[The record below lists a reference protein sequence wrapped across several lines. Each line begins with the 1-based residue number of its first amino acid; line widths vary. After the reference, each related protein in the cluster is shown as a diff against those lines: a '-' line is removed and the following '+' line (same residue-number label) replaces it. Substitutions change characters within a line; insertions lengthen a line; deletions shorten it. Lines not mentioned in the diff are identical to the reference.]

1 MSDEGARR
9 RHQWG
14 RWTPGEPKPAW
25 WPRNEPFPP
34 TDWPRMRARFM
45 TRMFVFALMALTFFS
60 IFVWLVVSV
69 VTGIANAITGG
80 SPNAFVVIGA
90 VFLVFFVFFGARGA
104 GRIARPIGD
113 LIEAAEHVERGDYTT
128 RLRARGPREVRKLA
142 NAFNAMSARLEGSEN
157 ERRRL
162 LADVTHELRTPLTVI
177 QGNLEALI
185 DGVRPLDEMHLRA
198 ILEDTHVLARLID
211 DLRTISV
218 AEAGALALHR
228 EPTDVGALVR
238 DTLGSFASMAAAA
251 GVALT
256 ADVTGE
262 QSASVDPI
270 RVREVLTNIVANA
283 LRYTARGGSI
293 TVTLTPWPEHVTV
306 AVRDTGPG
314 IAAEV
319 LPNVFDRFTRS
330 PESPGA
336 GLGLAIAKSLV
347 TAHGGTIDA
356 TSAPGQGTEIRFTLP
371 RDNTGERASEV

>member
-1 MSDEGARR
+1 MPPR

-45 TRMFVFALMALTFFS
+45 TRMAAFAFMAFVFFS
-60 IFVWLVVSV
+60 FFVWLVVSV
-69 VTGIANAITGG
+69 VTGIASAVTGG
-80 SPNAFVVIGA
+80 SPNPFVVIGA
-90 VFLVFFVFFGARGA
+90 IFLVFFVFFGARGA
-104 GRIARPIGD
+104 GRIARPVGD

-142 NAFNAMSARLEGSEN
+142 NAFNAMSARLERSEA

-177 QGNLEALI
+177 QGNVEALI
-185 DGVRPLDEMHLRA
+185 DGVHPADETHLRA
-198 ILEDTHVLARLID
+198 ILDETQVLSRLVD
-211 DLRTISV
+211 DLRTVSV

-228 EPTDVGALVR
+228 EMTDVASLARDVVASFTTAARARGVDLVT
-238 DTLGSFASMAAAA
+238 DVPATAS
-251 GVALT
+251 
-256 ADVTGE
+256 AD
-262 QSASVDPI
+262 VDPI

-283 LRYTARGGSI
+283 LRYTPSEGRVRV
-293 TVTLTPWPEHVTV
+293 TVTRTEREVAV

-314 IAAEV
+314 IDADM
-319 LPNVFDRFTRS
+319 LPHIFERFTRS

-347 TAHGGTIDA
+347 NAHGGDITA
-356 TSAPGQGTEIRFTLP
+356 ASAPGSGTEIRFTLP
-371 RDNTGERASEV
+371 VTAG

>member
-1 MSDEGARR
+1 VSDEGARR

-34 TDWPRMRARFM
+34 TNWPQMRARFM
-45 TRMFVFALMALTFFS
+45 TRMAMFALMAFTFFS
-60 IFVWLVVSV
+60 LFVWLVVSV
-69 VTGIANAITGG
+69 VTGIANVVTGG

-90 VFLVFFVFFGARGA
+90 IFLVFFVFFGARSA
-104 GRIARPIGD
+104 GRIARPLGD
-113 LIEAAEHVERGDYTT
+113 LIDAAEHVERGDYTT

-142 NAFNAMSARLEGSEN
+142 NAFNAMSARLESSEN

-185 DGVRPLDEMHLRA
+185 DGVRPTDEAHLRA
-198 ILEDTHVLARLID
+198 ILDDTHVLARLID

-228 EPTDVGALVR
+228 EDTDLGELVR
-238 DTLGSFASMAAAA
+238 ETVASFGSMANSAS
-251 GVALT
+251 VALT
-256 ADVTGE
+256 AEVAGNTV
-262 QSASVDPI
+262 ASVDPI
-270 RVREVLTNIVANA
+270 RVREVLTNILANA
-283 LRYTARGGSI
+283 LRYTPRGGSI
-293 TVTLTPWPEHVTV
+293 SVTVTPWPEKVTV
-306 AVRDTGPG
+306 AVRDSGEG
-314 IAAEV
+314 IAADV
-319 LPNVFDRFTRS
+319 LPHVFDRFTRS

-347 TAHGGTIDA
+347 TAHGGTIEA
-356 TSAPGQGTEIRFTLP
+356 TSTPGQGTEIRFALP
-371 RDNTGERASEV
+371 RSEAKASV

>member
-1 MSDEGARR
+1 
-9 RHQWG
+9 
-14 RWTPGEPKPAW
+14 
-25 WPRNEPFPP
+25 
-34 TDWPRMRARFM
+34 MRARFM

-69 VTGIANAITGG
+69 VTGIFNALTGG
-80 SPNAFVVIGA
+80 APNAFVIVGA
-90 VFLVFFVFFGARGA
+90 VFLVFFIFFGARGA
-104 GRIARPIGD
+104 GRIARPIGE

-177 QGNLEALI
+177 QGNIEALI
-185 DGVRPLDEMHLRA
+185 DGVRPMDEAHLRA

-228 EPTDVGALVR
+228 EATDVGALAR
-238 DTLGSFASMAAAA
+238 DTIGSFGSMADAA
-251 GVALT
+251 GVALR
-256 ADVTGE
+256 ADVSGDTA
-262 QSASVDPI
+262 ASVDPI
-270 RVREVLTNIVANA
+270 RAREVVTNIVANA
-283 LRYTARGGSI
+283 LRYTPRGGSV
-293 TVTLTPWPEHVTV
+293 TVTVTPWPEHLTV
-306 AVRDTGPG
+306 SVRDTGPG
-314 IAAEV
+314 IAPDV
-319 LPNVFDRFTRS
+319 LPHVFDRFTRS

-356 TSAPGQGTEIRFTLP
+356 RSAPGQGTEIRFTLP
-371 RDNTGERASEV
+371 RSEAKEPA

>member
-1 MSDEGARR
+1 
-9 RHQWG
+9 
-14 RWTPGEPKPAW
+14 
-25 WPRNEPFPP
+25 
-34 TDWPRMRARFM
+34 MRARFM

-69 VTGIANAITGG
+69 VTGIANVVTGG
-80 SPNAFVVIGA
+80 SPNPFVVIGA
-90 VFLVFFVFFGARGA
+90 LFLVFFVFFGARGA

-177 QGNLEALI
+177 QGNIEALI
-185 DGVRPLDEMHLRA
+185 DGVRPMDEAHLRA

-228 EPTDVGALVR
+228 EPTNVGALAR
-238 DTLGSFASMAAAA
+238 DTIGSFGSMADAA
-251 GVALT
+251 GVVLR
-256 ADVTGE
+256 ADVSSDTA
-262 QSASVDPI
+262 ASVDPT
-270 RVREVLTNIVANA
+270 RAREVLTNIVANA
-283 LRYTARGGSI
+283 LRYTPRGGSV
-293 TVTLTPWPEHVTV
+293 TVTVTPWPEHLTV
-306 AVRDTGPG
+306 SVRDTGPG
-314 IAAEV
+314 IAPDV
-319 LPNVFDRFTRS
+319 LPHVFDRFTRS

-356 TSAPGQGTEIRFTLP
+356 LSTPGQGTEIRFTLP
-371 RDNTGERASEV
+371 RSEATDAA

>member
-1 MSDEGARR
+1 
-9 RHQWG
+9 
-14 RWTPGEPKPAW
+14 
-25 WPRNEPFPP
+25 
-34 TDWPRMRARFM
+34 MRARFM
-45 TRMFVFALMALTFFS
+45 TRMFMFALVAFTLFS
-60 IFVWLVVSV
+60 IFIWLVVSV

-162 LADVTHELRTPLTVI
+162 LADVTHELRTPLTVM

-185 DGVRPLDEMHLRA
+185 DGVRPTDEAHLRA

-228 EPTDVGALVR
+228 EETDVGALVR
-238 DTLGSFASMAAAA
+238 DTVGSFGSLADSA
-251 GVALT
+251 GVALN
-256 ADVTGE
+256 AQVDGAA
-262 QSASVDPI
+262 SASVDAI

-283 LRYTARGGSI
+283 LRYTPRGGSI
-293 TVTLTPWPEHVTV
+293 SVTVTPWPEHITV
-306 AVRDTGPG
+306 SVHDTGPG
-314 IAAEV
+314 IAADV
-319 LPNVFDRFTRS
+319 LPHVFDRFTRS

-347 TAHGGTIDA
+347 TAHGGTIEA
-356 TSAPGQGTEIRFTLP
+356 QSTPGQGTEIRFTLP
-371 RDNTGERASEV
+371 RSEATDPD

>member
-1 MSDEGARR
+1 MSDEGAHR

-69 VTGIANAITGG
+69 VTGIFNTLTGG
-80 SPNAFVVIGA
+80 APNAFVIVGA
-90 VFLVFFVFFGARGA
+90 FFLVFFIFFGARSA

-177 QGNLEALI
+177 QGNIEALI
-185 DGVRPLDEMHLRA
+185 DGVRPMDEAHLRA

-228 EPTDVGALVR
+228 EDTDLGELVR
-238 DTLGSFASMAAAA
+238 DTVRSFGSMANSA
-251 GVALT
+251 GVGLT
-256 ADVTGE
+256 ADVAGNT
-262 QSASVDPI
+262 SASVDPI

-283 LRYTARGGSI
+283 LRYTPRGGSV
-293 TVTLTPWPEHVTV
+293 TVTVTPWPEHLTV
-306 AVRDTGPG
+306 SVRDTGPG
-314 IAAEV
+314 IAADV
-319 LPNVFDRFTRS
+319 LPGIFDRFTRS

-347 TAHGGTIDA
+347 TAHGGTIEA
-356 TSAPGQGTEIRFTLP
+356 LSTPGQGTEIRFTLP
-371 RDNTGERASEV
+371 RTEAPDPA

>member
-1 MSDEGARR
+1 
-9 RHQWG
+9 
-14 RWTPGEPKPAW
+14 
-25 WPRNEPFPP
+25 
-34 TDWPRMRARFM
+34 MRARFM
-45 TRMFVFALMALTFFS
+45 SRMFAFAVMALTFFS

-69 VTGIANAITGG
+69 VTGIMSVVTGG

-90 VFLVFFVFFGARGA
+90 VFLVLFVFFGARSA
-104 GRIARPIGD
+104 GRIARPLGD

-185 DGVRPLDEMHLRA
+185 DGVRPTDEAHLRA
-198 ILEDTHVLARLID
+198 ILEDTHVLERLID

-228 EPTDVGALVR
+228 EDTDLGELVR
-238 DTLGSFASMAAAA
+238 DTVASFGSMATSA
-251 GVALT
+251 GVTLT
-256 ADVTGE
+256 AETAGNT
-262 QSASVDPI
+262 SASVDPI

-283 LRYTARGGSI
+283 LRYTPRGGS
-293 TVTLTPWPEHVTV
+293 VSVAVTPWPEKVTI
-306 AVRDTGPG
+306 AVRDSGEG
-314 IAAEV
+314 IAADV
-319 LPNVFDRFTRS
+319 LPHVFDRFTRS

-347 TAHGGTIDA
+347 TAHGGAIEA
-356 TSAPGQGTEIRFTLP
+356 TSTPGQGTEIRFALP
-371 RDNTGERASEV
+371 RSEAKEPA

>member
-1 MSDEGARR
+1 VSDEDARR

-45 TRMFVFALMALTFFS
+45 TRMFAFALMALTFFS

-80 SPNAFVVIGA
+80 SPNAFVVVGA
-90 VFLVFFVFFGARGA
+90 VFLVFFVFFGARSA
-104 GRIARPIGD
+104 GRIARPLGD

-185 DGVRPLDEMHLRA
+185 DGVRPTDEAHLRA

-218 AEAGALALHR
+218 AEAGALALNR
-228 EPTDVGALVR
+228 EETDISVLVR
-238 DTLGSFASMAAAA
+238 DTVGSFGSMADAA
-251 GVALT
+251 GVALKT
-256 ADVTGE
+256 EMTGAPT
-262 QSASVDPI
+262 ASVDPI
-270 RVREVLTNIVANA
+270 RAREVLTNIIANA
-283 LRYTARGGSI
+283 LRYTPRGGSI

-314 IAAEV
+314 IAPDV
-319 LPNVFDRFTRS
+319 LPHVFDRFTRS

-347 TAHGGTIDA
+347 TAHGGTIEA
-356 TSAPGQGTEIRFTLP
+356 LSTPGQGTEIRFTLP
-371 RDNTGERASEV
+371 RGETPT

>member
-1 MSDEGARR
+1 MSDQGARR

-14 RWTPGEPKPAW
+14 RWTPGEPKPPW

-34 TDWPRMRARFM
+34 TNWPRMRARFM
-45 TRMFVFALMALTFFS
+45 SRMFAFAVMALTFFS

-69 VTGIANAITGG
+69 VTGIMNVVTGG

-90 VFLVFFVFFGARGA
+90 VFLVLFVFFGARSA
-104 GRIARPIGD
+104 GRIARPLGD

-142 NAFNAMSARLEGSEN
+142 NAFNAISARLEGSEN

-185 DGVRPLDEMHLRA
+185 DGVRPTDEAHLRA
-198 ILEDTHVLARLID
+198 ILEDTHVLERLID

-228 EPTDVGALVR
+228 EETDLGELVR
-238 DTLGSFASMAAAA
+238 DTVTSFGSMAAS
-251 GVALT
+251 
-256 ADVTGE
+256 ADVTLTAETAGNT
-262 QSASVDPI
+262 SASVDPI

-283 LRYTARGGSI
+283 LRYTPRGGSI
-293 TVTLTPWPEHVTV
+293 SVTVTPWPEKVTV
-306 AVRDTGPG
+306 AVRDSGEG
-314 IAAEV
+314 ITADV
-319 LPNVFDRFTRS
+319 LPHVFDRFTRS

-347 TAHGGTIDA
+347 TAHGGTIEA
-356 TSAPGQGTEIRFTLP
+356 TSTRGQGTEIRFALP
-371 RDNTGERASEV
+371 RSEGARVAD

>member
-1 MSDEGARR
+1 M
-9 RHQWG
+9 
-14 RWTPGEPKPAW
+14 
-25 WPRNEPFPP
+25 
-34 TDWPRMRARFM
+34 
-45 TRMFVFALMALTFFS
+45 FALMALTFFS

-185 DGVRPLDEMHLRA
+185 DGVRPMDEMHLRA

-218 AEAGALALHR
+218 AEAGALPLHR

-283 LRYTARGGSI
+283 LRYTARGGSVRV
-293 TVTLTPWPEHVTV
+293 TVTPWPAHVTV

-314 IAAEV
+314 ISAEV

-356 TSAPGQGTEIRFTLP
+356 TSVPGQGTEIRFTLP
-371 RDNTGERASEV
+371 RDNAGERASEA

>member
-1 MSDEGARR
+1 
-9 RHQWG
+9 
-14 RWTPGEPKPAW
+14 
-25 WPRNEPFPP
+25 
-34 TDWPRMRARFM
+34 MRARFM

-60 IFVWLVVSV
+60 IFVWLLVSV
-69 VTGIANAITGG
+69 VTGIANVVTGG

-90 VFLVFFVFFGARGA
+90 LFLVFFIFFGARGA

-142 NAFNAMSARLEGSEN
+142 NAFNAMSARLEGSET

-185 DGVRPLDEMHLRA
+185 DGVRPTDEAHLRA

-228 EPTDVGALVR
+228 EATDVGALAR
-238 DTLGSFASMAAAA
+238 DTISSFGSMANSA
-251 GVALT
+251 GVGLT
-256 ADVTGE
+256 AEVAGNT
-262 QSASVDPI
+262 SASVDPI

-283 LRYTARGGSI
+283 LRYTPRGGSV
-293 TVTLTPWPEHVTV
+293 TVTVTPWPEHLTV
-306 AVRDTGPG
+306 SVRDTGPG
-314 IAAEV
+314 IAPDV
-319 LPNVFDRFTRS
+319 LPHVFDRFTRS

-356 TSAPGQGTEIRFTLP
+356 LSTPGQGTEIRFTL
-371 RDNTGERASEV
+371 RRSDATESA

>member
-1 MSDEGARR
+1 VSDEGARR

-45 TRMFVFALMALTFFS
+45 TRMAMFALMALTFFS
-60 IFVWLVVSV
+60 IFVWLIVSV
-69 VTGIANAITGG
+69 VTGIANVVTGG
-80 SPNAFVVIGA
+80 SPNPFVVIGA
-90 VFLVFFVFFGARGA
+90 IFLVMFVFFGARGA
-104 GRIARPIGD
+104 GRIARPLGD

-185 DGVRPLDEMHLRA
+185 DGVRPTDEVHLRA
-198 ILEDTHVLARLID
+198 ILEDTHVLERLID

-228 EPTDVGALVR
+228 EDTDLGELVR
-238 DTLGSFASMAAAA
+238 DTVGSLGSMATSA
-251 GVALT
+251 GVALAAQVAGNT
-256 ADVTGE
+256 
-262 QSASVDPI
+262 SASVDPI
-270 RVREVLTNIVANA
+270 RVREVLTNIIANA
-283 LRYTARGGSI
+283 LRYTPRGGSV
-293 TVTLTPWPEHVTV
+293 TVTVTPWPEKVTV
-306 AVRDTGPG
+306 AIRDTGAG
-314 IAAEV
+314 IAADV
-319 LPNVFDRFTRS
+319 LPHVFDRFTRS

-347 TAHGGTIDA
+347 TAHGGTIEA
-356 TSAPGQGTEIRFTLP
+356 TSEPGQGTEIRFSLP
-371 RDNTGERASEV
+371 RSEATEPV